1 MHLDA
6 KTAFLNGELKE
17 VIYMKQPSSFSRN
30 EQEKMCLLKR
40 SIYGLKQSARL
51 WNQTIHD
58 TPISIRLNQ
67 SKNDHC
73 LYTMADNNGV
83 IYVLIYVDDVI

>member
-1 MHLDA
+1 MHLNA

-40 SIYGLKQSARL
+40 SIYGLNQLDYGIKQYMTHRSAS
-51 WNQTIHD
+51 D
-58 TPISIRLNQ
+58 
-67 SKNDHC
+67 
-73 LYTMADNNGV
+73 
-83 IYVLIYVDDVI
+83 